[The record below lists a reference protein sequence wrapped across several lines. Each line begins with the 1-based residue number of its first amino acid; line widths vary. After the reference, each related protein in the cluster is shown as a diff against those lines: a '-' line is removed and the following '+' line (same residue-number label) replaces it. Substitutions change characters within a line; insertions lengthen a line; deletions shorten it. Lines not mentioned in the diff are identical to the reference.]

1 MRSRTA
7 KPLHTVAG
15 LPVIDY
21 VLAAATSAE
30 PDSIVV
36 VLSPPLAGNVDLTAH
51 ITTDRPA
58 PTRIAVQRETLGTG
72 DALRSAMGE
81 IGEADR
87 VLVLF
92 ADHPLL
98 TPESVLAML
107 ETSRSKNATVVL
119 LTCVLDNAAG
129 YGRIERQGGAVVR
142 IIERKDDDPAQR
154 DGPTEVNSGM
164 MVVEGKW
171 LKRAIGRL
179 TASPHTGEFYLTELV
194 ELAVADG
201 LGVTAVHGQPQELIG
216 INDRI
221 DLARVEEIAY
231 NRIREQ
237 HQRSGVTITSPSTVL
252 IEAGVTIGEDTLL
265 LPGTIVRAGSVI
277 GSGCEIGPN
286 SVLTEATIGDNCRV
300 TASFVTASTLR
311 DGSDVGPFS
320 HVRGN
325 SVIEAGVH
333 VGNFAEIK
341 NSSLAE
347 RVRMGHFSYAG
358 DASIGAG
365 TNIGAGTVTC
375 NFDGTQKHRTVIG
388 ERVFVGSDS
397 MLVAPVTIGD
407 DAILGAGSVVT
418 RDVAPGDMVVGVPA
432 RSRRGKIGKDGEQG

>member
-1 MRSRTA
+1 
-7 KPLHTVAG
+7 
-15 LPVIDY
+15 
-21 VLAAATSAE
+21 
-30 PDSIVV
+30 
-36 VLSPPLAGNVDLTAH
+36 
-51 ITTDRPA
+51 
-58 PTRIAVQRETLGTG
+58 
-72 DALRSAMGE
+72 
-81 IGEADR
+81 
-87 VLVLF
+87 
-92 ADHPLL
+92 
-98 TPESVLAML
+98 
-107 ETSRSKNATVVL
+107 
-119 LTCVLDNAAG
+119 
-129 YGRIERQGGAVVR
+129 
-142 IIERKDDDPAQR
+142 
-154 DGPTEVNSGM
+154 
-164 MVVEGKW
+164 
-171 LKRAIGRL
+171 
-179 TASPHTGEFYLTELV
+179 
-194 ELAVADG
+194 
-201 LGVTAVHGQPQELIG
+201 
-216 INDRI
+216 
-221 DLARVEEIAY
+221 
-231 NRIREQ
+231 
-237 HQRSGVTITSPSTVL
+237 
-252 IEAGVTIGEDTLL
+252 
-265 LPGTIVRAGSVI
+265 
-277 GSGCEIGPN
+277 
-286 SVLTEATIGDNCRV
+286 VLTEATIGDNCRV